1 LFVRRNPPVDND
13 PADRHSTLCRFPAA
27 RTVTGALQMNFF
39 CPKCSTRFAI
49 AADRIAET
57 GSKVRCARCKH
68 VFTVHRPV
76 EQAAVPP
83 PRVDHDAFT
92 HDPPGNGHIDAADL
106 QTTDFDYDKFQELD
120 AGNGRNPGF
129 TSGSDSQHGDG
140 EAPAAGWEERA
151 AAPPGNSS
159 GDAEGAAAAEAEGS
173 VPRPGQKSGVFAIL
187 IKTLLLLILAILIIG
202 GVLVYINGPEQLNR
216 VIREQLGQP
225 VADPSLT
232 GQISLGLLEGKFLV
246 NDQVGELFL
255 IRGEAINNFSQ
266 PRSAIQVKGVLYD
279 QHGKPLMQKTVF
291 CGNPIDDEDL
301 RSLSFEELEQ
311 MMGNQFGKNLSNM
324 KIDPKKS
331 IPFDIIFKDLPA
343 NIAEFSVKVTSSRTT
358 TD

>member
-1 LFVRRNPPVDND
+1 
-13 PADRHSTLCRFPAA
+13 
-27 RTVTGALQMNFF
+27 MNFF

-49 AADRIAET
+49 AAERIAET

-68 VFTVHRPV
+68 VFTVYRPV
-76 EQAAVPP
+76 EQPAPPP
-83 PRVDHDAFT
+83 PRVDPDAFT
-92 HDPPGNGHIDAADL
+92 HEPPGNGHLDAADL
-106 QTTDFDYDKFQELD
+106 QAADFDYDKFQELD
-120 AGNGRNPGF
+120 AGNGRDTGF
-129 TSGSDSQHGDG
+129 AVGSDRPHGDA
-140 EAPAAGWEERA
+140 EAPAAGWDERA
-151 AAPPGNSS
+151 AAPPGEPEDAAAA
-159 GDAEGAAAAEAEGS
+159 DAEGSA
-173 VPRPGQKSGVFAIL
+173 PRPGQKSGVFAGL
-187 IKTLLLLILAILIIG
+187 IKILLLLILALLIIG

-225 VADPSLT
+225 VADSSLT

-246 NDQVGELFL
+246 NEQVGELFL

-279 QHGKPLMQKTVF
+279 QNGKPLMQKTVF
-291 CGNPIDDEDL
+291 CGNPIADEDL

-358 TD
+358 TE